1 MGLDIYVR
9 WGEKKYISYD
19 TDGAKPLTG
28 LEVEQLKTADPDAE
42 IEVELAYPEWRYEL
56 QMTGFIN
63 APESGYVRHNWAS
76 VRFLGEF
83 SKQHNAPNPI
93 AFYRDWSGSN
103 GDILMIDTPES
114 MTQLLAYRDEVLS
127 KWLVDSKG
135 SWDWRNMTEQQ
146 GKDVKYFIECVRN
159 VIGLINFC
167 QCHKDEP
174 NLQVVFG

>member
-42 IEVELAYPEWRYEL
+42 IEVEYDYPKWRWEL
-56 QMTGFIN
+56 QMTGFSS
-63 APESGYVRHNWAS
+63 APEAGYIRHNWTG
-76 VRFLGEF
+76 VGFLRVF
-83 SKQHNAPNPI
+83 SQQHNAPNPI
-93 AFYRDWSGSN
+93 AFYEDWNGSN
-103 GDILMIDTPES
+103 GETLWINTPES
-114 MTQLLAYRDEVLS
+114 MQKLIAYRDDVLS

-135 SWDWRNMTEQQ
+135 SWNWRNMTEEER
-146 GKDVKYFIECVRN
+146 KDVQYFNQSVRH

-174 NLQVVFG
+174 NLHIYFG